1 MIWLKMSGTAL
12 AVAAVGL
19 AVACDGGAATP
30 PSEISEEDLA
40 LMVLQQEDVPAEFRK
55 LPDSPNDRGF
65 HENGLSAS
73 QATYIVDFELPPDE
87 AEPGETVCMRNSAL
101 LYKTHK
107 DAIEAFREGEELQRE
122 LEEEGVEFGG
132 EEVALPDLGDQSL
145 LGFRF
150 SSPDTDFC
158 SYEDEPTEGHMIIFR
173 HRNVVGGLIVFTYER
188 GASLD
193 EAIEL
198 AQKQASRIEAV
209 FERDDAP

>member
-1 MIWLKMSGTAL
+1 MKWLSGTGTGL
-12 AVAAVGL
+12 AITAIGL
-19 AVACDGGAATP
+19 AVACGGEGAKP
-30 PSEISEEDLA
+30 PREVTADDLA
-40 LMVLQQEDVPAEFRK
+40 LMVLQREDVPAEFRK
-55 LPDSPNDRGF
+55 LPDSPDDRGF
-65 HENGLSAS
+65 HEDGLSGS

-101 LYKTHK
+101 LYKTPE
-107 DAIEAFREGEELQRE
+107 DAIVAFREGEELQRE

-198 AQKQASRIEAV
+198 AQTQANRIEAI
-209 FERDDAP
+209 FEGDDS